1 MKPQQIVFSLLAVIF
16 LNFFHPPCMA
26 QPRRAEIS
34 AATLQDKIRGGL
46 LGHLLGDLNGLPH
59 EMKYIDKPGDL
70 MEYIPALPD
79 GAWTDDDTDFEWVYL
94 CAMQQRHRILLSPG
108 EICQLWKKH
117 INRYFWCANQY
128 ARQLMDLGIGP
139 PLTGLVFINPW
150 SDFNISGQFV
160 SESWGLISPGMPQT
174 ACRIGLNYTRVAISG
189 EPAQTT
195 QLFDTMIARAFFTS
209 DTNEIIRE
217 GINALDP
224 HSRVREVVLD
234 VSRWYREDP
243 NHWKLT
249 RQKVK
254 EKYSLYQGEMRDRN
268 GYELNTAAVIAALL
282 YGKGDFVQ
290 TSLTAFNFGWDAD
303 NNAATAGTIVGV
315 ICGYQSLMSHDW
327 QIKDRYRNTTRD
339 DMPVDETMT
348 TFGDRLISLAEEN
361 IIQHGGR
368 RVPKNGKP
376 HFSIMLED
384 SQNVEPLPDPAL
396 EFARWREKGKK
407 EIEEGLQQ
415 QLSGKKQAR
424 AAYLA
429 IGLGLAPHF
438 KSQYPARW
446 EKALQSLKG
455 YPKLLQVLFFESPTP
470 AGDQLRSRALA
481 AGLSKPSST
490 IQLWR

>member
-1 MKPQQIVFSLLAVIF
+1 MKSQRIVFWLSSFILFNSFLL
-16 LNFFHPPCMA
+16 PCLA
-26 QPRRAEIS
+26 HRRRAEIS
-34 AATLQDKIRGGL
+34 ADSLQDKIRGGL

-59 EMKYIDKPGDL
+59 EMKYIDEPGDVK
-70 MEYIPALPD
+70 EYTPALPD

-94 CAMQQRHRILLSPG
+94 HAMGQQHKILLSPS
-108 EICQLWKKH
+108 EISQLWKKH
-117 INRYFWCANQY
+117 INRYIWCANQY
-128 ARQLMDLGIGP
+128 ARQLMDLGIEP

-174 ACRIGLNYTRVAISG
+174 ACRIGLNYTRAAISG

-209 DTNEIIRE
+209 DMNEIIRD
-217 GINALDP
+217 GINALDSR
-224 HSRVREVVLD
+224 SRVREVVLD
-234 VSRWYREDP
+234 VSHWYREDP
-243 NHWKLT
+243 IDWKLA
-249 RQKVK
+249 RRKVK
-254 EKYSLYQGEMRDRN
+254 EKYSLYRGEMRDRN

-282 YGKGDFVQ
+282 FGKGDFVR
-290 TSLTAFNFGWDAD
+290 TALTAFNFGWDAD

-315 ICGYQSLMSHDW
+315 IRGNQSLMSHGW

-339 DMPVDETMT
+339 DMPVDETIT

-361 IIQHGGR
+361 IRQQGGR
-368 RVPKNGKP
+368 KVHKNGKP
-376 HFSIMLED
+376 HFSIIIED

-396 EFARWREKGKK
+396 EFARWGEKEKK

-415 QLSGKKQAR
+415 PGTGEKQAR

-438 KSQYPARW
+438 KSQYPASW
-446 EKALQSLKG
+446 GQALQSLKR

-481 AGLSKPSST
+481 AGLEKPASA